1 MIVGFCRVRKNDGFC
16 LFVCTWGRAKEEMAN
31 IYSCASLQGII
42 SLLKGIQMGLV
53 VGGWGV
59 VCVYVFAYNI
69 YVCLITFIF
78 LESGIT

>member
-1 MIVGFCRVRKNDGFC
+1 
-16 LFVCTWGRAKEEMAN
+16 MAN